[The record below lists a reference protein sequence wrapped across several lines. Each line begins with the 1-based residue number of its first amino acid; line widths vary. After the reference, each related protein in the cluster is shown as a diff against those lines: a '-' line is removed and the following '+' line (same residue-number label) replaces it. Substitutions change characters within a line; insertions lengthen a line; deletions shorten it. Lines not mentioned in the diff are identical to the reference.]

1 MKRQTLVYVLI
12 YGICGGILIAFL
24 KFIEY
29 RFIIIEHSI
38 EIYGGLTAILFAG
51 VGIWLG
57 LKLTRKQEV
66 VVIKEVPVPAQQ
78 QFTVNEVKQRDLGI
92 TKRELEILSLIAQ
105 GLSNREIAEKLFVS
119 ENTIK
124 TQGGVLAPAKLA
136 ETNEQLEREKREYQ
150 RKQEDLEADGNRAKD
165 QLLGPI
171 REKLTKFVEAYTE
184 KRGIT
189 VLIDLANAIQ
199 SNTLVW
205 YDPRADVTQDFVNEY
220 NKANPVPTGAAP
232 APQKPG

>member
-1 MKRQTLVYVLI
+1 VTAREKELPVIRLRIAQT
-12 YGICGGILIAFL
+12 ILALAGLAIAASAQQTGAPTQGRAGAVAPKGKIAFVN
-24 KFIEY
+24 
-29 RFIIIEHSI
+29 
-38 EIYGGLTAILFAG
+38 TG
-51 VGIWLG
+51 VFQDQIGEFKSRVEALN
-57 LKLTRKQEV
+57 R
-66 VVIKEVPVPAQQ
+66 
-78 QFTVNEVKQRDLGI
+78 QFEPRV
-92 TKRELEILSLIAQ
+92 RELQSKGERVAAL
-105 GLSNREIAEKLFVS
+105 

-189 VLIDLANAIQ
+189 LLIDLANAIQ

-220 NKANPVPTGAAP
+220 NKANPVSATPAA
-232 APQKPG
+232 APQKP

>member
-1 MKRQTLVYVLI
+1 MTARGKELPVIRRRIFPAVLALAGLAI
-12 YGICGGILIAFL
+12 VASAQQPATSGQARPTAAVPQKGKIAFVN
-24 KFIEY
+24 
-29 RFIIIEHSI
+29 
-38 EIYGGLTAILFAG
+38 T
-51 VGIWLG
+51 GIF
-57 LKLTRKQEV
+57 QEQIGEFKSRV
-66 VVIKEVPVPAQQ
+66 EALNR
-78 QFTVNEVKQRDLGI
+78 QFEPRV
-92 TKRELEILSLIAQ
+92 RELQSKGERVAAL
-105 GLSNREIAEKLFVS
+105 

-189 VLIDLANAIQ
+189 MLIDLANAIQ
-199 SNTLVW
+199 SNTIVW
-205 YDPRADVTQDFVNEY
+205 YDPRADVTQDFVAEY
-220 NKANPVPTGAAP
+220 NKANPVAASPAP
-232 APQKPG
+232 APQKP

>member
-1 MKRQTLVYVLI
+1 MLALAGLAVAASAQQPVTPTQGRT
-12 YGICGGILIAFL
+12 GGVVTKGKIAFVN
-24 KFIEY
+24 
-29 RFIIIEHSI
+29 
-38 EIYGGLTAILFAG
+38 T
-51 VGIWLG
+51 GIF
-57 LKLTRKQEV
+57 QEQIGEFKSRV
-66 VVIKEVPVPAQQ
+66 EALNR
-78 QFTVNEVKQRDLGI
+78 QFEPRVRDLQSKGE
-92 TKRELEILSLIAQ
+92 RVAAL
-105 GLSNREIAEKLFVS
+105 